1 MITLKKYLEL
11 NPTET
16 EEERH
21 LAEFAAKIESRLV
34 EADKH
39 LRKCMGWTL
48 RASELEVSS
57 GMQEAQLED
66 LGAAES
72 FLANSQINKKKL
84 DFKTMSPEAQR
95 IAIKEECGWLLDHV
109 NRYAMYYVPID
120 DYHVGDPLNDLNAIH
135 EAVKS
140 LPQQLKPRYFA
151 CLCNVVSGAIS
162 LNGYSEA
169 TEATASQRCEAFLR
183 TIGKWRGEA

>member
-21 LAEFAAKIESRLV
+21 LAEFAANIEARLV

-57 GMQEAQLED
+57 GMQQAQLED

-72 FLANSQINKKKL
+72 FLANK
-84 DFKTMSPEAQR
+84 
-95 IAIKEECGWLLDHV
+95 
-109 NRYAMYYVPID
+109 
-120 DYHVGDPLNDLNAIH
+120 
-135 EAVKS
+135 
-140 LPQQLKPRYFA
+140 
-151 CLCNVVSGAIS
+151 
-162 LNGYSEA
+162 
-169 TEATASQRCEAFLR
+169 
-183 TIGKWRGEA
+183 